1 MSYAGA
7 LAKIDSQNLELLRAE
22 RESAL
27 LVQDKIVINSQR
39 LPVLTLSSVT
49 SYNRNNASAGLFL
62 INQTYGPNIGVNLG
76 LPIYNSNIFKTQLR
90 VNDVQQKQQLLQIE
104 LIRTQVKRNLLIAHQ
119 EYSNA
124 IAVAEVESKNVRIA
138 EENNFIS
145 TERFKKLQGNT
156 IELRQANLSLIDAQ
170 DRLINAE
177 FRVKIAA
184 ITIQLIIGE
193 VGSD

>member
-1 MSYAGA
+1 
-7 LAKIDSQNLELLRAE
+7 
-22 RESAL
+22 
-27 LVQDKIVINSQR
+27 
-39 LPVLTLSSVT
+39 VLTLSSVT
-49 SYNRNNASAGLFL
+49 SYNRNKASAGLFL
-62 INQTYGPNIGVNLG
+62 VNQTYGPNIGINLG
-76 LPIYNSNIFKTQLR
+76 LPVYNSNIFKTQLR
-90 VNDVQQKQQLLQIE
+90 VNDVQQKQQLLQTE

-124 IAVAEVESKNVRIA
+124 LAIAEVESKNVRIA